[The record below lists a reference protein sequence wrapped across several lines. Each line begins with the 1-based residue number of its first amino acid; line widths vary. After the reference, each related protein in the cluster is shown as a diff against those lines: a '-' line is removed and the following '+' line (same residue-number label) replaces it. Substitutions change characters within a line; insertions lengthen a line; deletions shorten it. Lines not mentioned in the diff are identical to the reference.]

1 MQHAEMPEMWWVR
14 GAIAVRQWLTVGGPR
29 LIVFAL
35 GVAIAAEFVSFGL
48 RLRRSGSPESPNS
61 QSSFR
66 AAPRNTH
73 FDPNTILAAHLFGR
87 SDAQTPSEGAAPAV
101 TLTLVGVIATGQSHD
116 GFAII
121 GEPNGVSHLY
131 RVGSRTVAGSV
142 LSEVFPDHVVL
153 LRDETPEMLRLP
165 HFGRT
170 SGVSRVASA
179 MQSEMSPDAGESQPS
194 FTPPPLPTSGAV
206 IRSLNLSPAVERGKR
221 IGLRVVGTRTGN
233 GSASLTALGLSA
245 GDLVV
250 NVNGTSLADGSPG
263 GAGMLMRTISEGE
276 TATLGVERQGR
287 LIEVTIDPTRADAAA
302 DLYRG
307 ADP

>member
-1 MQHAEMPEMWWVR
+1 
-14 GAIAVRQWLTVGGPR
+14 
-29 LIVFAL
+29 
-35 GVAIAAEFVSFGL
+35 
-48 RLRRSGSPESPNS
+48 
-61 QSSFR
+61 
-66 AAPRNTH
+66 
-73 FDPNTILAAHLFGR
+73 
-87 SDAQTPSEGAAPAV
+87 
-101 TLTLVGVIATGQSHD
+101 
-116 GFAII
+116 
-121 GEPNGVSHLY
+121 
-131 RVGSRTVAGSV
+131 
-142 LSEVFPDHVVL
+142 
-153 LRDETPEMLRLP
+153 MLRLP